1 MTQIPQTLTKRVQDK
16 FQIIENTL
24 THTPK
29 DNPKDLIQIE
39 IGDAK
44 QPDFKP
50 QVKIMRW
57 DNEVNFSMR
66 AKEHPQAIVEIKE
79 EKIKYITPEYEVHQY
94 DKPEAGEDG
103 GFEFEWILPSK
114 SSSNVLTATIQTK
127 GLNFFYQPQLTQ
139 EEINEGSSRPE
150 NVVGSYAVYHK
161 TKGGMND
168 IAGMEYKAGKAFHIY
183 RPKVT
188 DANGVETWGEL
199 NIDEQ
204 NGLLTVT
211 IDQTWLDNAVYP
223 VIVDPTFGYTSVG
236 GGTLSRTNDSICY
249 KATIPEAGTLDS
261 VSAYIENLTGTNN
274 YKGGVFLDSTD
285 AKIAEGSVVGVGVA
299 GWHVSNCASESL
311 NASTTYQIAYWA
323 GTTTNGHRIYR
334 DVGGS
339 SDNNFDGMGAL
350 NPTSDPYPDPYGVEG
365 QTENKYSIYATYTIS
380 DNPTGVTLCIFKPR
394 NSEFPATNFSTH
406 DTRNSHPCL
415 DFDTTTQE
423 TSFFEGVMPRSYS
436 GGDITI
442 YIHFSASSATSG
454 SGSWGI
460 SFERIGDGQ
469 QDIDS
474 DGFASEVLTG
484 QFLVSSTSGHVMIAN
499 TTLTNAE
506 CDGITI
512 GEKFR
517 LRIRRDVTND
527 TAAGDLELLGIEL
540 REAS

>member
-183 RPKVT
+183 RQKVT

-223 VIVDPTFGYTSVG
+223 VIVDPTFGYTS
-236 GGTLSRTNDSICY
+236 L
-249 KATIPEAGTLDS
+249 
-261 VSAYIENLTGTNN
+261 
-274 YKGGVFLDSTD
+274 
-285 AKIAEGSVVGVGVA
+285 
-299 GWHVSNCASESL
+299 
-311 NASTTYQIAYWA
+311 
-323 GTTTNGHRIYR
+323 
-334 DVGGS
+334 GGS
-339 SDNNFDGMGAL
+339 STL
-350 NPTSDPYPDPYGVEG
+350 
-365 QTENKYSIYATYTIS
+365 SIA
-380 DNPTGVTLCIFKPR
+380 
-394 NSEFPATNFSTH
+394 
-406 DTRNSHPCL
+406 
-415 DFDTTTQE
+415 
-423 TSFFEGVMPRSYS
+423 
-436 GGDITI
+436 
-442 YIHFSASSATSG
+442 
-454 SGSWGI
+454 
-460 SFERIGDGQ
+460 
-469 QDIDS
+469 
-474 DGFASEVLTG
+474 
-484 QFLVSSTSGHVMIAN
+484 
-499 TTLTNAE
+499 
-506 CDGITI
+506 
-512 GEKFR
+512 
-517 LRIRRDVTND
+517 
-527 TAAGDLELLGIEL
+527 
-540 REAS
+540 